1 MSFTNWKWEEVSPIP
16 NGTSYT
22 WNASDPYGAP
32 STTTPSTPSTSI
44 PPLGLGFQLK
54 QWANDLNKQPEEG
67 FWSQLLSGLKQ
78 NIVSK
83 PVEFGSDVLGG
94 ALNIWQALDNRQR
107 YKQALALDREKYE
120 LSRQI
125 ALNNEQRNQEQWDM
139 IKRQRASSSL

>member
-44 PPLGLGFQLK
+44 PLPGLTNQVR
-54 QWANDLNKQPEEG
+54 QWSNNLNNSSEPG
-67 FWSQLLSGLKQ
+67 FWSQLLTGLQQ
-78 NIVSK
+78 NITQN
-83 PVEFGSDVLGG
+83 PVGFGTSVLGG
-94 ALNIWQALDNRQR
+94 AMNIWQALDSRQR
-107 YKQALALDREKYE
+107 FKQALALDREKYE
-120 LSRQI
+120 LNRQI

-139 IKRQRASSSL
+139 MKRQRASSAL

>member
-1 MSFTNWKWEEVSPIP
+1 MSYTNWKWEEVSPIP

-32 STTTPSTPSTSI
+32 STTTPTTSI
-44 PPLGLGFQLK
+44 PLSGLNASQLVTNGFNK
-54 QWANDLNKQPEEG
+54 VAGKQPEEG
-67 FWSQLLSGLKQ
+67 FWSQLLSGLQQ

-83 PVEFGSDVLGG
+83 PVKFGSDVLGG

-139 IKRQRASSSL
+139 IKRQRASSAL

>member
-1 MSFTNWKWEEVSPIP
+1 MSYTNWKWEEVSPIP

-32 STTTPSTPSTSI
+32 STTTPTINVPS
-44 PPLGLGFQLK
+44 GLTNQIVHGYNNALK
-54 QWANDLNKQPEEG
+54 PPEEG
-67 FWSQLLSGLKQ
+67 FWSQLLSGMKQ
-78 NIVSK
+78 NIVSQ
-83 PVEFGSDVLGG
+83 PITFGSNVLGG

-120 LSRQI
+120 LNRQI

>member
-1 MSFTNWKWEEVSPIP
+1 M
-16 NGTSYT
+16 
-22 WNASDPYGAP
+22 
-32 STTTPSTPSTSI
+32 
-44 PPLGLGFQLK
+44 Q
-54 QWANDLNKQPEEG
+54 
-67 FWSQLLSGLKQ
+67 Q
-78 NIVSK
+78 NIVSQ
-83 PVEFGSDVLGG
+83 PVSFGSNVLGG

>member
-44 PPLGLGFQLK
+44 PLFGLANQAK
-54 QWANDLNKQPEEG
+54 QWANNLNKPPEEG
-67 FWSQLLSGLKQ
+67 FWSQLLTGLQQ
-78 NIVSK
+78 NIVSQ
-83 PVEFGSDVLGG
+83 PVSFGTSVLGG
-94 ALNIWQALDNRQR
+94 AMNIWQALDNRQR

-120 LSRQI
+120 LNRQI
-125 ALNNEQRNQEQWDM
+125 ALNNEQRSQEQWDM
-139 IKRQRASSSL
+139 IKRQRASSAL

>member
-32 STTTPSTPSTSI
+32 STTTPSTPTINIPSGLTSNI
-44 PPLGLGFQLK
+44 VNGF
-54 QWANDLNKQPEEG
+54 NKATQPPEEG
-67 FWSQLLSGLKQ
+67 FWSQLLSGLQQ

-83 PVEFGSDVLGG
+83 PVKFGSDVLGG

-139 IKRQRASSSL
+139 IKRQRASSAL

>member
-1 MSFTNWKWEEVSPIP
+1 MSYTNWKWEEVSPIP

-32 STTTPSTPSTSI
+32 STTTPNIPSGLTNQIVSGFNDAVKFNNSI
-44 PPLGLGFQLK
+44 KP
-54 QWANDLNKQPEEG
+54 PEEG
-67 FWSQLLSGLKQ
+67 FWSQLLTGLQQ

-83 PVEFGSDVLGG
+83 PVKFGSDVLGG

-139 IKRQRASSSL
+139 IKRQRASSAL

>member
-1 MSFTNWKWEEVSPIP
+1 MSYTNWKWEEVSPIP

-32 STTTPSTPSTSI
+32 STTTPTMNIPS
-44 PPLGLGFQLK
+44 GLTNQIMQG
-54 QWANDLNKQPEEG
+54 ANNAVKPPEEG
-67 FWSQLLSGLKQ
+67 FWSQLLTGLQQ

-83 PVEFGSDVLGG
+83 PVKFGSDVLGG

-120 LSRQI
+120 LNRQI
-125 ALNNEQRNQEQWDM
+125 ALNNEQRSQEQWDM
-139 IKRQRASSSL
+139 MKRQRASSSL